1 MMIMRRYI
9 RQNKGPRIY
18 MTMSFTLTLGRRLCD
33 FTIRLDVSSGDRSS
47 PQTTVDV
54 PSKDLDLHPVEDDQ
68 GSVTSTVKGRDV
80 CRPPEEVG
88 SDTIESNEVSS
99 ASSLDS
105 RRVRYIPSTGKV
117 SVEEG
122 QIGNGLFATDVSE
135 RTLVRV
141 VEGGQVQGL
150 VQSLDGSLD
159 IVTGSLFTH
168 LGELLLELFSLGHLG
183 ESPGEV
189 SSLLT
194 GSLGGGCV
202 RSGGTVTESKDL
214 GCSGQ
219 SHVAVDDE
227 TSSLGLVFGQLGHQV
242 AGDLSRGVSGGPD
255 QQSVGNL
262 LDLLVGILD
271 DDRLFTHV
279 LDHGSGKDVDLVLL
293 EGGFSVLDELFRKG
307 RQDVGEGFDQG
318 DSELVGDLGVPLSQ
332 VVLWRSSSSSLVSMS
347 VPAHNATTR
356 THDQEV
362 VQLSGVLDT
371 GRTST
376 DDDHVHEPLDLL
388 LGLSGK
394 CGGLDTV
401 QEFTSDPVGILELLQ
416 ETSVLL
422 DTLDTEGLILG
433 TDGVDE
439 VVVRDGHLGRGG
451 GEFRVV

>member
-1 MMIMRRYI
+1 MIMRKYI
-9 RQNKGPRIY
+9 RHNKGARIY

-33 FTIRLDVSSGDRSS
+33 FVIRLDVSSYYRSG
-47 PQTTVDV
+47 QQRDLNI

-68 GSVTSTVKGRDV
+68 GSVTSTVQSRDV

-88 SDTIESNEVSS
+88 IDTIESNEVSS
-99 ASSLDS
+99 ASSLGS
-105 RRVRYIPSTGKV
+105 RLVQYVPSTGKV

-183 ESPGEV
+183 KSPGEV

-202 RSGGTVTESKDL
+202 RGGGTVTESENL

-227 TSSLGLVFGQLGHQV
+227 TSSLGLVLGQLGHQV
-242 AGDLSRGVSGGPD
+242 AGNLSRGVSGGPD
-255 QQSVGNL
+255 QQSIGDL

-271 DDRLFTHV
+271 NDRLFTHV
-279 LDHGSGKDVDLVLL
+279 LDHGSGEDIDLVLL
-293 EGGFSVLDELFRKG
+293 ESGFSVLDELFGKG
-307 RQDVGEGFDQG
+307 GQYVGEGFDQG

-332 VVLWRSSSSSLVSMS
+332 VVL
-347 VPAHNATTR
+347 
-356 THDQEV
+356 
-362 VQLSGVLDT
+362 
-371 GRTST
+371 
-376 DDDHVHEPLDLL
+376 
-388 LGLSGK
+388 
-394 CGGLDTV
+394 
-401 QEFTSDPVGILELLQ
+401 
-416 ETSVLL
+416 
-422 DTLDTEGLILG
+422 
-433 TDGVDE
+433 
-439 VVVRDGHLGRGG
+439 
-451 GEFRVV
+451 